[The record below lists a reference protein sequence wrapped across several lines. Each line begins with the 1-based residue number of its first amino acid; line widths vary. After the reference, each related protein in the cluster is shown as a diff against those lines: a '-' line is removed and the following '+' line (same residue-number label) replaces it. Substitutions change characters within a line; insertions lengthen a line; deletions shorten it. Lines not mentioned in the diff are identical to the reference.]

1 MPHVYLSLGSNHNA
15 AANLRAGVRLIGAI
29 ADVRA
34 ASTVYESPPVGGAE
48 GAPYLNAAL
57 LIDTDLS
64 REALKAQLVQIE
76 DACGRIR
83 RDAAGR
89 KSSVV
94 SLDLDII
101 VYDADP
107 PHVDL
112 ARYAHVAV
120 PLAEIAPDLT
130 PPGESKPL
138 RIVAQRFANSS
149 LIPRDDIDLLL
160 PPPLTS

>member
-1 MPHVYLSLGSNHNA
+1 MPHVYVSLGSNHNA

-57 LIDTDLS
+57 PIDTDLS

-101 VYDADP
+101 LYDDEA
-107 PHVDL
+107 PHTDL
-112 ARYAHVAV
+112 ERYAHVAV

-138 RIVAQRFANSS
+138 RILAQRFVDSS
-149 LIPRDDIDLLL
+149 LIARDDIDLM
-160 PPPLTS
+160 PPAASTS